1 MKKVVAIALGAAL
14 AASMLA
20 PASAGKPKPQVQ
32 EGTILLPA
40 VFALGL
46 GADGCWG
53 GATRRATQTAGMAAN
68 GIVGFRF
75 PVEKSTWGGKFV
87 LEPTGGQGTVDF
99 DLFLYSVMPA
109 AEEAVDD
116 PVNGG
121 TPVSVDYSTREE
133 GGEVGTVPAGTTDA
147 IVCLYGG
154 VAGYAGFDA
163 SFKYTA
169 TPPTKK
175 KK

>member
-1 MKKVVAIALGAAL
+1 MKKVVAIALGAL
-14 AASMLA
+14 MAASMLA
-20 PASAGKPKPQVQ
+20 PASAGKAKAKPQVQ

-40 VFALGL
+40 VFAP
-46 GADGCWG
+46 GAGQDGCWG
-53 GATRRATQTAGMAAN
+53 GATRRTTQTAGMGVN
-68 GIVGFRF
+68 GVVGFRF

-87 LEPTGGQGTVDF
+87 VEPTGGVGTVDL
-99 DLFLYSVMPA
+99 DLFLYSVMPG
-109 AEEAVDD
+109 AEEVVDD

-121 TPVSVDYSTREE
+121 TPVSVDFATREA
-133 GGEVGTVPAGTTDA
+133 GGEAGIVPPGTTDA

-169 TPPTKK
+169 TPKK
-175 KK
+175 